1 MENDDGYSDG
11 NGTCRI
17 EGCLK
22 NICCRTGGG
31 SNGMCRQG
39 GAMCRAE
46 HCTPAP
52 AEPGVSVQVN
62 PGVWMCKSWNPEMQK
77 TLDNIV
83 ESIKNIN
90 YKDFLS
96 NIKRLNI

>member
-52 AEPGVSVQVN
+52 AEPGVSVGSRAGRHEDELQ
-62 PGVWMCKSWNPEMQK
+62 PLLAGV
-77 TLDNIV
+77 I
-83 ESIKNIN
+83 
-90 YKDFLS
+90 FLHVV
-96 NIKRLNI
+96 